1 MTSDLRP
8 EFSLRQSLRTAIL
21 MGSIVS
27 LVFGVVMLVW
37 PVKSAMAVTI
47 LVAVY
52 AVVGGLLHLAYG
64 IFSRGTGGWTRAG
77 LIVLGLVF
85 LAAGAAS
92 FLNLG
97 ETTLL
102 LAVIV
107 TTFIGAAWIID
118 GVVALF
124 SLGLAD
130 TAWPGGEKPH
140 RGWTIAYAAVGILAG
155 AFVIASPTLTALWLW
170 IILGAALLVLGI
182 VGICRAATLEK

>member
-8 EFSLRQSLRTAIL
+8 DYSLRQSLRTAIL
-21 MGSIVS
+21 IGSIIS

-37 PVKSAMAVTI
+37 PVKSAVAVTI
-47 LVAVY
+47 LVAIY
-52 AVVGGLLHLAYG
+52 AIIGGLLHLAYG
-64 IFSRGTGGWTRAG
+64 FFSRGTGGWTRAG

-85 LAAGAAS
+85 LAAGVVS

-107 TTFIGAAWIID
+107 TTFIGIAWIID

-124 SLGLAD
+124 SLGVSD
-130 TAWPGGEKPH
+130 TAWPGAERPH
-140 RGWTIAYAAVGILAG
+140 KGWTIAYGIIGILAG
-155 AFVIASPTLTALWLW
+155 AFVIVSPAFTALWLW
-170 IILGAALLVLGI
+170 IFLGATLIVLGVIGI
-182 VGICRAATLEK
+182 VRAATLEK